1 MPRISTPSV
10 CDSATAMASTN
21 AWILVPLVPTRYAP
35 ITVLP
40 WPGAS
45 ECSAPRNAAKPSAII
60 MAPIPP
66 SALAIRSENASP
78 ASSSPPLS
86 SSPGSVVGR
95 VAASTSADATKS
107 NVTDRVSG
115 FSDGSG

>member
-1 MPRISTPSV
+1 
-10 CDSATAMASTN
+10 MASTN

-66 SALAIRSENASP
+66 SALEIRSENASP
-78 ASSSPPLS
+78 PSPP
-86 SSPGSVVGR
+86 SSPGSVVGK
-95 VAASTSADATKS
+95 VAASTSVDATKS